1 MLQGL
6 RSVARHRRAL
16 AAAPCAARAPV
27 RRGARALSAPAA
39 SEKVAQLCDDVCQL
53 NVLELNEFLA
63 LFKEKAGLS
72 DADLQ
77 GGGGGVM
84 MAPAGAAAAGAGDA
98 APAEEAAE
106 EKEYFDIKLTGF
118 DAKAKIKV
126 IKEVRALTGLGLKEA
141 KEVVEGAPNV
151 IKKEVKKEE
160 AEEILKKIAEIG
172 GTAEL
177 E

>member
-1 MLQGL
+1 MAFAL
-6 RSVARHRRAL
+6 RTARTV
-16 AAAPCAARAPV
+16 AARAAP
-27 RRGARALSAPAA
+27 RRAARCARSFCAPAA
-39 SEKVAQLCDDVCQL
+39 SPKVQQLCDDVCQL
-53 NVLELNEFLA
+53 NVLELNEFLQ

-77 GGGGGVM
+77 GGGGGGGVM
-84 MAPAGAAAAGAGDA
+84 MAPAAAAGGDAA
-98 APAEEAAE
+98 APAEAVE

-141 KEVVEGAPNV
+141 KEAVEGAPSV
-151 IKKEVKKEE
+151 LKKEVKKDE
-160 AEEILKKIAEIG
+160 AEEILKKLVELGA
-172 GTAEL
+172 TAEL

>member
-1 MLQGL
+1 MT
-6 RSVARHRRAL
+6 
-16 AAAPCAARAPV
+16 
-27 RRGARALSAPAA
+27 APAA
-39 SEKVAQLCDDVCQL
+39 SEKVEKICDDVCQL
-53 NVLELNEFLA
+53 NVLELKEFLD
-63 LFKEKAGLS
+63 LFKECAGLS

-77 GGGGGVM
+77 GGGGGGGGGPV
-84 MAPAGAAAAGAGDA
+84 AAAAAPAAAEAA
-98 APAEEAAE
+98 APAAAE
-106 EKEYFDIKLTGF
+106 EKEFFDIRLTSF

-141 KEVVEGAPNV
+141 KEVVEGAPSV

-160 AEEILKKIAEIG
+160 AEEIMKKIIELG

>member
-1 MLQGL
+1 MAFAL
-6 RSVARHRRAL
+6 RTARTV
-16 AAAPCAARAPV
+16 AARAAP
-27 RRGARALSAPAA
+27 RRAARCARSFCAPAA
-39 SEKVAQLCDDVCQL
+39 SPKVQQLCDDVCQL
-53 NVLELNEFLA
+53 NVLELNEFLQ

-77 GGGGGVM
+77 GGGGGGVM
-84 MAPAGAAAAGAGDA
+84 MAPAAAAGGDAA
-98 APAEEAAE
+98 APAEAVE

-141 KEVVEGAPNV
+141 KEAVEGAPSV
-151 IKKEVKKEE
+151 LKKEVKKEE

>member
-1 MLQGL
+1 MLAL
-6 RSVARHRRAL
+6 RRIARPLVAQSVARRT
-16 AAAPCAARAPV
+16 ARAF
-27 RRGARALSAPAA
+27 SAPDA
-39 SEKVAQLCDDVCQL
+39 SPKVEQLCDDVCQL
-53 NVLELNEFLA
+53 NVLELNQFLE

-77 GGGGGVM
+77 GGGGGGGGMM
-84 MAPAGAAAAGAGDA
+84 MAPAAAAPAGDA
-98 APAEEAAE
+98 APAAEAVE

-141 KEVVEGAPNV
+141 KEVVEGAPSV

-160 AEEILKKIAEIG
+160 AEEIMKKIIELG
-172 GTAEL
+172 GTVEL

>member
-1 MLQGL
+1 MAFAL
-6 RSVARHRRAL
+6 RTARTV
-16 AAAPCAARAPV
+16 AARAAP
-27 RRGARALSAPAA
+27 RRAARCARSFCAPAA
-39 SEKVAQLCDDVCQL
+39 SPKVQQLCDDVCQL
-53 NVLELNEFLA
+53 NVLELNEFLQ

-77 GGGGGVM
+77 GGGGGGGVM
-84 MAPAGAAAAGAGDA
+84 MAPAAGGAAPAGDA
-98 APAEEAAE
+98 APAAEAAE

-141 KEVVEGAPNV
+141 KEAVEGAPSV
-151 IKKEVKKEE
+151 LKKEVKKDE
-160 AEEILKKIAEIG
+160 AEEILKKLVELGA
-172 GTAEL
+172 TAEL

>member
-1 MLQGL
+1 MAFAL
-6 RSVARHRRAL
+6 RTARTV
-16 AAAPCAARAPV
+16 AARAAP
-27 RRGARALSAPAA
+27 RRAARCARSFCAPAA
-39 SEKVAQLCDDVCQL
+39 SPKVQQLCDDVCQL
-53 NVLELNEFLA
+53 NVLELNEFLQ

-77 GGGGGVM
+77 GGGGGGVM
-84 MAPAGAAAAGAGDA
+84 MAPAAAAGGDAA
-98 APAEEAAE
+98 APAEAVE

-141 KEVVEGAPNV
+141 KEAVEGAPSV
-151 IKKEVKKEE
+151 LKKEVKKEE
-160 AEEILKKIAEIG
+160 AEEILKKLVELGA
-172 GTAEL
+172 TAEL